1 MSVQIAEN
9 LIKKIGNGKEKMKT
23 IDVSEENDKKN
34 LKKKE
39 QRGKAK
45 IIRHVTLASTEKKT
59 KTLEHTQ
66 IHSVLLNSIKIY

>member
-1 MSVQIAEN
+1 MERR
-9 LIKKIGNGKEKMKT
+9 KMKT

-39 QRGKAK
+39 QRRKAK
-45 IIRHVTLASTEKKT
+45 IIRHFTVANTEKKT
-59 KTLEHTQ
+59 KTMEHTQ